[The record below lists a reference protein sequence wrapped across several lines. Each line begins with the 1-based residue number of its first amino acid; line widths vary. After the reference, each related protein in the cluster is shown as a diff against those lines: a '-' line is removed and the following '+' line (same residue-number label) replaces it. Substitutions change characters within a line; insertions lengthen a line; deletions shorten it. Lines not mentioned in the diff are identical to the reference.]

1 MKNNQLT
8 QPKGISAEHINYLMT
23 KGLDED
29 IAALDMEMIKH
40 KISQPD
46 ELAWTAEQI
55 ESAELEY
62 KRYLQLCKTK
72 GRGMVPNKIMDEFW
86 HYHILDTRAY
96 YKDCHAIFGGVLHH
110 FPYFGIRGEEDA
122 MDLKNSFGKT
132 KELYNMEFGEPMARE
147 EHQSCWNDCENRCW
161 HACSDE

>member
-1 MKNNQLT
+1 MNKQMT
-8 QPKGISAEHINYLMT
+8 QPMGISADRINYLIGRGIEET
-23 KGLDED
+23 
-29 IAALDMEMIKH
+29 IARLDMEMIKH

-46 ELAWTAEQI
+46 ELAWTPEQI
-55 ESAELEY
+55 SSAELEY
-62 KRYLQLCKTK
+62 KRYLQLCKNN

-96 YKDCHAIFGGVLHH
+96 CTDCDSIFGGMLHH

-122 MDLKNSFGKT
+122 RNLQNAFEKT
-132 KELYNMEFGEPMARE
+132 KELYQVEFGEPMARD
-147 EHQSCWNDCENRCW
+147 EHSSCWHDCESRCW